1 MTGVDEPVL
10 GDDFNKKKGKKEDS
24 IEQNIRKILNDVP
37 YGVLSTQIKGQP
49 YSSLVSVVFTPDLK
63 YGVFATP
70 QTTRKYKV
78 LSQEDR
84 ISMLLDN
91 RALFP
96 NDLMKIEAVTIT
108 GKASEIKR
116 GKDYDQLSDL
126 LLKKHSYLKEL
137 INAHTCAL
145 FRIEPVRFFYTRR
158 FHEVY
163 QWILPNS
170 QP

>member
-96 NDLMKIEAVTIT
+96 NDLP
-108 GKASEIKR
+108 IK
-116 GKDYDQLSDL
+116 
-126 LLKKHSYLKEL
+126 
-137 INAHTCAL
+137 
-145 FRIEPVRFFYTRR
+145 
-158 FHEVY
+158 
-163 QWILPNS
+163 
-170 QP
+170 